1 MNIKRAKEEIEHT
14 VKAYLA
20 KDALGEYA
28 IPAIR
33 QRPIL
38 LMGPPGIG
46 KTHIGR
52 TNCCDDLHVL
62 GAIQTV
68 RATRFLTSRPYCLL
82 SIFSQCLNFFSS
94 ESRTF

>member
-46 KTHIGR
+46 KTHCFAACTDI
-52 TNCCDDLHVL
+52 
-62 GAIQTV
+62 
-68 RATRFLTSRPYCLL
+68 LL
-82 SIFSQCLNFFSS
+82 SCCK
-94 ESRTF
+94 

>member
-46 KTHIGR
+46 KTHSPK
-52 TNCCDDLHVL
+52 
-62 GAIQTV
+62 
-68 RATRFLTSRPYCLL
+68 RAG
-82 SIFSQCLNFFSS
+82 FSS
-94 ESRTF
+94 LQTDKMFERC

>member
-46 KTHIGR
+46 KTQVMEQVARECGVAGG
-52 TNCCDDLHVL
+52 LHHHPPHPAKRRGSAL
-62 GAIQTV
+62 YPAAPL
-68 RATRFLTSRPYCLL
+68 RR
-82 SIFSQCLNFFSS
+82 
-94 ESRTF
+94 